1 MELKREKL
9 GIRIEVPDLDEIPKH
24 FIIMAVVSLLLLGGT
39 LYFVIM
45 EFLGKDIFI

>member
-9 GIRIEVPDLDEIPKH
+9 GIKIEVPDLDEIPKN
-24 FIIMAVVSLLLLGGT
+24 FILMAVFSVLLLGGT

-45 EFLGKDIFI
+45 EILGKDIFI